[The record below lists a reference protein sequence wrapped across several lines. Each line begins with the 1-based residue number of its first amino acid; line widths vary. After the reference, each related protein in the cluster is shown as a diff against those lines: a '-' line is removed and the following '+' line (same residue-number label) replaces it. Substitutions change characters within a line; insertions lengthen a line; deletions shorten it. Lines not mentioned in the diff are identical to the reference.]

1 MKWNDSENVNAA
13 HLPHPYRRLCYK
25 SRSNAHRSTPTY
37 THLCTLAC
45 CGNKILNVPLNP
57 FFLPQQF
64 PPPSTR
70 DEEKSLCCRRRKFFR
85 YTLMEFVQEK
95 KCFRAQHIFWHS
107 TLVVVII
114 IPKSCRVNKLRRFV
128 AIFVAVLYY
137 TVAIVENRSG
147 EGVKIADKCLTT
159 TVSV

>member
-95 KCFRAQHIFWHS
+95 SFALSISFGIQLWLLLLLFQK
-107 TLVVVII
+107 
-114 IPKSCRVNKLRRFV
+114 
-128 AIFVAVLYY
+128 VAV
-137 TVAIVENRSG
+137 
-147 EGVKIADKCLTT
+147 
-159 TVSV
+159 